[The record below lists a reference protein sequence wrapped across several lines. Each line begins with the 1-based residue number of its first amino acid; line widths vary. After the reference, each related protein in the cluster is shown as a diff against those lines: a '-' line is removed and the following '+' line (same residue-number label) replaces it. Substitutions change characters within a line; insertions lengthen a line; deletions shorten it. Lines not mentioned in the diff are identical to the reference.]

1 MVYGCAAIF
10 VVVEYEAGVD
20 RELVD
25 VDRLCLEK
33 KWGLTSND
41 ETIEAILLFDRK
53 GRREVGVRDL
63 QCCRE
68 AVKVRVFRF
77 IKEKSS
83 CDSFLC
89 IEMQ

>member
-25 VDRLCLEK
+25 VDRLCPEK

-41 ETIEAILLFDRK
+41 ETIEAILLLIERVE
-53 GRREVGVRDL
+53 GR
-63 QCCRE
+63 
-68 AVKVRVFRF
+68 
-77 IKEKSS
+77 
-83 CDSFLC
+83 
-89 IEMQ
+89 

>member
-25 VDRLCLEK
+25 VDRLCPEK

-41 ETIEAILLFDRK
+41 ETIEAILLLIER
-53 GRREVGVRDL
+53 GRREIRSFAIYNAVAKQSSFGYSDL
-63 QCCRE
+63 
-68 AVKVRVFRF
+68 
-77 IKEKSS
+77 
-83 CDSFLC
+83 
-89 IEMQ
+89 